1 MTIRRNARAV
11 AARAIVVH
19 DAVHARAALAAA
31 ETLDVPVLLLSATG
45 FAGYGGAL
53 LFGAIVEEARAH
65 HPKARAA
72 AMLDCADSPGHA
84 LAALRTGFKAIRLG
98 GHAGA
103 RRRVGDIARALGAR
117 VAARRPAALDL
128 LGVEDP
134 VAASRNWLAPKAG
147 KIADKRLNE
156 SPGRARS

>member
-1 MTIRRNARAV
+1 MTIRRNPRAV

-19 DAVHARAALAAA
+19 DAGHARAALAAA
-31 ETLDVPVLLLSATG
+31 EALDVPVLLLSASG

-53 LFGAIVEEARAH
+53 LFCAIVEEARAH

-84 LAALRTGFKAIRLG
+84 LAALRTGLKAIRLG

-103 RRRVGDIARALGAR
+103 RRRVADIARTLGAH
-117 VAARRPAALDL
+117 VAARRPVALDL
-128 LGVEDP
+128 LGLDDP
-134 VAASRNWLAPKAG
+134 VAASRNWLGPKAG
-147 KIADKRLNE
+147 KITGKRPNE
-156 SPGRARS
+156 RPGRARA

>member
-1 MTIRRNARAV
+1 MPAIAVRAV
-11 AARAIVVH
+11 VIH
-19 DAVHARAALAAA
+19 DVVHARAALAAA
-31 ETLDVPVLLLSATG
+31 EALDAPVLLLSATG

-53 LFGAIVEEARAH
+53 LFCAIVEEARAH

-84 LAALRTGFKAIRLG
+84 LAALRTGLKAIRLG
-98 GHAGA
+98 GRADA
-103 RRRVGDIARALGAR
+103 RRRVADIARALGAH

-134 VAASRNWLAPKAG
+134 VTASRIWLAPKAG
-147 KIADKRLNE
+147 KIASRRPNE
-156 SPGRARS
+156 RPSRARS